1 MKYISTRGQSPH
13 MSFCEVLLSG
23 LAEDGGLYVPE
34 TYPAISTAQ
43 LDNWRQLTYPE
54 LAFEIMRL
62 FIDDIPES
70 DLRHL
75 INKTYTAEVFANAE
89 ITPIRQ
95 LKDGLYILGLSNGP
109 TLAFKDIAMQFL
121 GNAFEYVLAKKGQ
134 VLNIL
139 GATSGDTGSAAEYA
153 MRGKKGISVFML
165 SPEGKM
171 SAFQR
176 AQMFSLQD
184 ENIIN
189 IAIKGMF
196 DDCQDIVKTI
206 QADAKFKEEY
216 SIGTVNSINWAR
228 IMAQTVY
235 YFKAY
240 LTITETSNQR
250 ISFTVP
256 SGNFGDI
263 CAGHIARQMGLP
275 IDRLIVATNENDV
288 LDEFFS
294 TGIYRPRASHEVAV
308 TSSPSMDIA
317 KASNL
322 ERFVF
327 DLLERNATE
336 IGALWSK
343 VNAGK
348 GFDLSRSLPAMRAM
362 GFTSG
367 KSTHHNRI
375 ETIRSVYESDQDM
388 IDTHTADGVFVARQ
402 QRQENEIMVCLE
414 TALPAKFEQTMHEAL
429 GDHVKI
435 PRPARWENI
444 EQAPQRVEVLPN
456 NADAVKMLMRERLS

>member
-34 TYPAISTAQ
+34 TYPAISTTQ

-62 FIDDIPES
+62 FIDDIPEG

-75 INKTYTAEVFANAE
+75 INKTYTAEVFDNAE

-121 GNAFEYVLAKKGQ
+121 GNAFEYVLAKKRQ

-288 LDEFFS
+288 LNEFFS

-327 DLLERNATE
+327 DLLERDATE

-367 KSTHHNRI
+367 KSTHHNRL
-375 ETIRSVYESDQDM
+375 ETIRSVYDSDQDM

-456 NADAVKMLMRERLS
+456 NADAVKMLMRERLL